1 MGLHVTKILSWNW
14 RAKRSHIHAN
24 LIRDLMEPKD
34 SPNNTRAEI
43 MGASL
48 FRRMLCLERKRAER
62 SRKGFL
68 LMLIDARRID
78 VPDSRRQVLRKTRAA
93 LTSAIRVTDI
103 CWWYEEDM
111 ALGAIFTEIGA
122 GGSAIMT
129 SIRTKVLESIQGNL
143 DSRYLSKLHLSFHL
157 FPEDWEKKDPRCPV
171 EPLLYPDLF
180 QEEDSRSFYRFA
192 KRTMDILISVIALV
206 ALSPLLIFISLAVKL
221 TSKGS
226 VLFKQQRVGQFGVV
240 FTCMKFRSMEL
251 VNDPGIH
258 REYME
263 RFISGDVNAG
273 ESRNIEKP
281 FYKIQR
287 DQRVTRVG
295 AILRK
300 SSLDELPQFL
310 NVLKGEMSVV
320 GPRPPIPYEVERYDV
335 WHRRRVS
342 EAKPGITG
350 LWQVKGRSRVTFDD
364 SVRLDLK
371 YIDTRSIWLDIKI
384 IFQTPWAILAGEGAS

>member
-1 MGLHVTKILSWNW
+1 
-14 RAKRSHIHAN
+14 
-24 LIRDLMEPKD
+24 
-34 SPNNTRAEI
+34 
-43 MGASL
+43 
-48 FRRMLCLERKRAER
+48 
-62 SRKGFL
+62 
-68 LMLIDARRID
+68 
-78 VPDSRRQVLRKTRAA
+78 
-93 LTSAIRVTDI
+93 
-103 CWWYEEDM
+103 
-111 ALGAIFTEIGA
+111 
-122 GGSAIMT
+122 
-129 SIRTKVLESIQGNL
+129 
-143 DSRYLSKLHLSFHL
+143 
-157 FPEDWEKKDPRCPV
+157 
-171 EPLLYPDLF
+171 
-180 QEEDSRSFYRFA
+180 
-192 KRTMDILISVIALV
+192 MDILISVIALIV
-206 ALSPLLIFISLAVKL
+206 LSPLFIFISLAVKL

-240 FTCMKFRSMEL
+240 FTCIKFRSMEV

-263 RFISGDVNAG
+263 RFISGDVHTG

-281 FYKIQR
+281 FYKIRR

-320 GPRPPIPYEVERYDV
+320 GPRPPIPYEVERYDI

-342 EAKPGITG
+342 VTKPGITG

-371 YIDTRSIWLDIKI
+371 YIDTRSMWLDIKI
-384 IFQTPWAILAGEGAS
+384 IFKTPWAILAGGGAS

>member
-1 MGLHVTKILSWNW
+1 
-14 RAKRSHIHAN
+14 
-24 LIRDLMEPKD
+24 
-34 SPNNTRAEI
+34 
-43 MGASL
+43 
-48 FRRMLCLERKRAER
+48 
-62 SRKGFL
+62 
-68 LMLIDARRID
+68 MLIDARRID

-103 CWWYEEDM
+103 CGWYEEDM
-111 ALGAIFTEIGA
+111 ALGTIFTEIGA
-122 GGSAIMT
+122 GGSAITT
-129 SIRTKVLESIQGNL
+129 SIRTKVLTSLQGNV
-143 DSRYLSKLHLSFHL
+143 DSRYVSKLHLSFHL

-171 EPLLYPDLF
+171 DPLLYPDLF
-180 QEEDSRSFYRFA
+180 QEEDSQSFYRFA
-192 KRTMDILISVIALV
+192 KRTIDILISVIALV
-206 ALSPLLIFISLAVKL
+206 VLSPLFIFISLAVKL

-240 FTCMKFRSMEL
+240 FTCMKFRSMEV

-263 RFISGDVNAG
+263 RFISGDVNTG

-295 AILRK
+295 AMLRK

-320 GPRPPIPYEVERYDV
+320 GPRPPIPYEVERYDI

-342 EAKPGITG
+342 ETKPGITG

-384 IFQTPWAILAGEGAS
+384 IFQTPWAILAGGGAS